1 MAARKTICVEDSL
14 TKIAIYSSWAKMG
27 TKSTPNFADQIL
39 INPKV
44 VATISKSVDSEKR
57 RVPLFT
63 KTGIEVPLF
72 TKMGI

>member
-1 MAARKTICVEDSL
+1 MAAWKTICVEGSL

-44 VATISKSVDSEKR
+44 VGTIFRSSGSGERKVSLV
-57 RVPLFT
+57 
-63 KTGIEVPLF
+63 I
-72 TKMGI
+72 KMGIW

>member
-1 MAARKTICVEDSL
+1 MAAWKTICVEGSL

-44 VATISKSVDSEKR
+44 VATISKSVGSEERK
-57 RVPLFT
+57 VPL
-63 KTGIEVPLF
+63 L

>member
-1 MAARKTICVEDSL
+1 
-14 TKIAIYSSWAKMG
+14 MG

-44 VATISKSVDSEKR
+44 VATISKSVGSEERK
-57 RVPLFT
+57 VPL
-63 KTGIEVPLF
+63 L